1 MKLKDIVKR
10 ERTYVIDLRRHF
22 HMYPETAWNEEKT
35 SQKIKYELANLGI
48 PFIPVAKTG
57 VIATV
62 KGDKPGKTI
71 ALRADM
77 DALEVHE
84 LNDLDYKSK
93 NKGVSHACGHDA
105 HMAMLLGA
113 AKILNG
119 IKDELKGSVKLI
131 FQPAEEVLNG
141 AVTVI
146 EEGGL
151 DGVDTIF
158 GIHIIGLL
166 PAGMVVAGTGPIL
179 SSADFF
185 KIDVKG
191 MGGHGGMP
199 DQGVDAVVT
208 ASAIIMNLQTIAS
221 REVSPTEPVVVSIG
235 VLNAGTRNNV
245 IAGEARMEGTTRC
258 YNDVVRKKL
267 PEAMERIIK
276 NTASAYRAE
285 AYLEYIN
292 GAPPTV
298 NDVAC
303 TERAKTVI
311 NNVFGKDA
319 LIDFPPM
326 TGAED
331 FAFYQRKVPGVFI
344 FLGAGNE
351 DKGASYPQHH
361 EKFNIDEDVLE
372 VGTMLNVQYALEFLN
387 EK

>member
-1 MKLKDIVKR
+1 MDIK
-10 ERTYVIDLRRHF
+10 EFAKQEKKYVIDLRRHF
-22 HMYPETAWNEEKT
+22 HMYPETGWNEEKT
-35 SQKIKYELANLGI
+35 SQRIQDELTSLGI
-48 PFIPVAKTG
+48 PFVKAAKTG

-62 KGDKPGKTI
+62 KGSTSGRTV

-77 DALEVHE
+77 DALEVNE
-84 LNDLDYKSK
+84 SNDLDYKSK
-93 NKGVSHACGHDA
+93 NKGISHACGHDA

-113 AKILNG
+113 AKILNQ
-119 IKDELKGSVKLI
+119 IKDELKGTVKLI
-131 FQPAEEVLNG
+131 FQPAEELLNG

-146 EEGGL
+146 EDGGL
-151 DGVDTIF
+151 DGVDSIF

-166 PAGMVVAGTGPIL
+166 PAGMAAAGTGPIL

-185 KIDVKG
+185 KIDIKG

-199 DQGVDAVVT
+199 DQGVDAAVT
-208 ASAIIMNLQTIAS
+208 ASAVVMNLQTIAS
-221 REVSPTEPVVVSIG
+221 REVSPMEPVVVSIG
-235 VLNAGTRNNV
+235 MLNAGTRNNV

-258 YNDVVRKKL
+258 YNDNVRKKL

-285 AYLEYIN
+285 AYLEYVN

-298 NDVAC
+298 NDAAC
-303 TERAKTVI
+303 AERAKTVI
-311 NNVFGKDA
+311 GNVLGKEA

-331 FAFYQRKVPGVFI
+331 FAFYQQKIPGVFI

-351 DKGASYPQHH
+351 DKGAIYPQHH

-372 VGTMLNVQYALEFLN
+372 IGTMLNVQYALEFLN